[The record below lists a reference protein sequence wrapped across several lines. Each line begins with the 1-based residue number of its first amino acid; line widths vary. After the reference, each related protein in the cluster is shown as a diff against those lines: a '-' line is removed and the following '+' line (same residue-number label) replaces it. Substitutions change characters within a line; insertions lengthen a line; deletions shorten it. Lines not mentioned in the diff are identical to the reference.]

1 MKGGFYMSN
10 RSLWMIIAL
19 LVIVI
24 AWLVYNSSWMAAAP
38 VMEDKKAASD
48 NSMHGP
54 MMSGKEGFNDK
65 KECDKGPTCSGPTC
79 CPAAKK

>member
-1 MKGGFYMSN
+1 MSN

-24 AWLVYNSSWMAAAP
+24 AWLVYNSSWMAAVP
-38 VMEDKKAASD
+38 MVEDKKAAAG

-54 MMSGKEGFNDK
+54 MMSGKEGFNAIN
-65 KECDKGPTCSGPTC
+65 ECDKDPKCTGSTC
-79 CPAAKK
+79 CPVPNK